1 MTTQLTPGSLTCRW
15 TGILLAALMILAG
28 TGPLWAA
35 EPAGNQDNQK
45 KVQDGI
51 SVEVKVEPVDGKP
64 GPVLEGQE
72 ARIRL
77 KFTDKLTGSPL
88 SGIYPGGWMDRAGA
102 HKGAGKEI
110 PADCRK
116 KVEAFI
122 SGSMLSRPE
131 LDLNTYYVLALNED
145 ATISV
150 VDPLFGYG
158 NSKLLTMVFLKS
170 PGEDWVLS
178 ADGERLFVSMP
189 DSGSVAVVDASSWK
203 IQAEIATGPH
213 PRRLALQPDGQYL
226 WVATDTGVSVLDVLN
241 GLDGRAPRK
250 VADIAT
256 GKGAHDLAFSG
267 DSRFAFVT
275 NETDGTASVLDT
287 GKLAKL
293 RDVKVGVR
301 PVSLAWSTQAQAVY
315 VATAGDIA
323 GGGGGAIVA
332 VDARSPKPLA
342 RIAATPGLG
351 QIRFAPGG
359 RLAFVVHPTENTV
372 LIVDAASNRVIQTA
386 DVEKE
391 PDQVAFSD
399 ELAYIRHRG
408 SETVLMIPL
417 KTVGE
422 PGRPVAVVDF
432 PGGQHPP
439 GRMSLATPAAGI
451 VQAPGSSAVLVANP
465 EDQVIYFY
473 KEGMAAPMGHFSNY
487 GKQPRAALVVD
498 RSLREVKPGTYETT
512 ARMAVAGDYELALF
526 VDSPKLVQ
534 CYPVKVAA
542 DPALAAAR
550 KPALGVEPVGDTNK
564 VTAGAEV
571 AVRFKLTDPAS
582 GSPRTG
588 LQDVRMLAFLAP
600 GLWQQRQWAAEVGEG
615 LYEIRF
621 KPPQEGIYYVFVE
634 VASAGLSFQKSP
646 YMVLSA
652 QAQPGPASQ
661 AGAR

>member
-1 MTTQLTPGSLTCRW
+1 MTMQLTPGFVVRRW
-15 TGILLAALMILAG
+15 TGLLFTALAVIAVA
-28 TGPLWAA
+28 GPLGAA
-35 EPAGNQDNQK
+35 ETAGNK
-45 KVQDGI
+45 KIVQDGI

-72 ARIRL
+72 ARVSL
-77 KFTDKLTGSPL
+77 KVTDKLTGTPL
-88 SGIYPGGWMDRAGA
+88 TGLYPGGWMDRAGA
-102 HKGAGKEI
+102 TRGLRPEA
-110 PADCRK
+110 PADCQK

-122 SGSMLSRPE
+122 GGSMLSRPE
-131 LDLNTYYVLALNED
+131 LDLNTYYVLALNDD

-189 DSGSVAVVDASSWK
+189 GAGSVAVVDTSSWK
-203 IQAEIATGPH
+203 VRAEIATGPH

-226 WVATDTGVSVLDVLN
+226 WVANDAGVSVVDALA
-241 GLDGRAPRK
+241 GRALRK

-256 GKGAHDLAFSG
+256 GKGAHDLAFSD
-267 DSRFAFVT
+267 DSRFAFVS
-275 NETDGTASVLDT
+275 NETDGTVSVLDT

-293 RDVKVGVR
+293 RDVRVGAR

-315 VATAGDIA
+315 VTTAGTA
-323 GGGGGAIVA
+323 AEGAAIVA
-332 VDARSPKPLA
+332 VDAKNPKPLA
-342 RIAATPGLG
+342 RMASTPGLG

-359 RLAFVVHPTENTV
+359 RLAFVMNPNENTV
-372 LIVDAASNRVIQTA
+372 LIVDAASNRIIQTA
-386 DVEKE
+386 DVENE

-399 ELAYIRHRG
+399 ELAYVRHRG

-422 PGRPVAVVDF
+422 PGKPVAVVDF

-439 GRMSLATPAAGI
+439 GRMPRATPAAGI
-451 VQAPGSSAVLVANP
+451 VQAPGASAVLVANP
-465 EDQVIYFY
+465 EDEVIYFY
-473 KEGMAAPMGHFSNY
+473 KEGMAAPMGHFNNY
-487 GKQPRAALVVD
+487 GKQPLAALVVD
-498 RSLREVKPGTYETT
+498 RSLREVRPGVYETT
-512 ARMAVAGDYELALF
+512 ARMAGAGDYELAMF

-534 CYPVKVAA
+534 CFAVKIAA

-550 KPALGVEPVGDTNK
+550 QPALGIEPLGETKTVLVGS
-564 VTAGAEV
+564 EM
-571 AVRFKLTDPAS
+571 AVRFKLTDPKS
-582 GSPRTG
+582 GAPRTG
-588 LQDVRMLAFLAP
+588 LQDVRMLTFLAP
-600 GLWQQRQWAAEVGEG
+600 GLRQQRQVAAEVGQG
-615 LYEIRF
+615 IYETRF
-621 KPPQEGIYYVFVE
+621 KPAEAGIYYVFVE

-652 QAQPGPASQ
+652 ETQASSTAQE
-661 AGAR
+661 GAQ